1 MSKKNGFRVVLLF
14 LLWVPGLFHGLGML
28 GCGGVVGTSSAT
40 DAGTS
45 DVGAD
50 LTSSDSQLY
59 SDGPIDL
66 PVTIAKLDTPDLT
79 KITVTV
85 EALSTP
91 SSSAPLVVTAT
102 HRFTALGIAGAANT
116 AMVAMFNVNSGEQAT
131 SAVGSDGSFT
141 IQIDGVLTDTIAL
154 AGANS
159 TVMQIGPPLIV
170 TVDSAGNPVITVSNA
185 GSLNTNQSLII
196 DELENYYVSVLN
208 ADGTTYTLL
217 QRNADG
223 SQLEV
228 ISSTL
233 ASEPRLIAASAT
245 GETLTVV
252 LQDGT
257 LLVLTVPVAALM
269 APSLST
275 AQPAY
280 AEWTSTTLVS
290 IEGGLP
296 EADDGPLS
304 QFGYTLL
311 IDPSGS
317 SLAGSNGATHPVTNA
332 IETTMLNLFDA
343 DGGDSYYLAAVAEY
357 FQIRIAKGPN
367 SKLYLALQSLNSVT
381 SEIYRM
387 DFVSPSSG
395 DVGLAWDAKETVLS
409 GLATNG
415 SILSFNVA
423 DNGDIAYTYVNESG
437 GGPAPVF
444 SAYWNAATGETS
456 TIVDGTNDSQYM
468 FATILPGS
476 EAVVLCEPAAVGV
489 TGVYGALVYWRPGDP
504 TNELQDL
511 VRFTDQST
519 CTSDDGGFSISSQNL
534 LYFYN
539 GSETISSQLSVIDLN
554 QFLGL

>member
-1 MSKKNGFRVVLLF
+1 
-14 LLWVPGLFHGLGML
+14 
-28 GCGGVVGTSSAT
+28 
-40 DAGTS
+40 
-45 DVGAD
+45 
-50 LTSSDSQLY
+50 
-59 SDGPIDL
+59 
-66 PVTIAKLDTPDLT
+66 
-79 KITVTV
+79 
-85 EALSTP
+85 
-91 SSSAPLVVTAT
+91 
-102 HRFTALGIAGAANT
+102 
-116 AMVAMFNVNSGEQAT
+116 
-131 SAVGSDGSFT
+131 
-141 IQIDGVLTDTIAL
+141 
-154 AGANS
+154 
-159 TVMQIGPPLIV
+159 
-170 TVDSAGNPVITVSNA
+170 
-185 GSLNTNQSLII
+185 
-196 DELENYYVSVLN
+196 
-208 ADGTTYTLL
+208 
-217 QRNADG
+217 
-223 SQLEV
+223 
-228 ISSTL
+228 
-233 ASEPRLIAASAT
+233 
-245 GETLTVV
+245 
-252 LQDGT
+252 
-257 LLVLTVPVAALM
+257 M

-275 AQPAY
+275 TQLAY
-280 AEWTSTTLVS
+280 AEWTSTTLIS

-304 QFGYTLL
+304 QFGYNLL
-311 IDPSGS
+311 IDSSGS
-317 SLAGSNGATHPVTNA
+317 SLAGSNGSTHPVTHE
-332 IETTMLNLFDA
+332 IESTMLNLFDA
-343 DGGDSYYLAAVAEY
+343 DVAEDINAYYLAAVDEY
-357 FQIRIAKGPN
+357 LQIRIAKGPN
-367 SKLYLALQSLNSVT
+367 SKLYFALQSINSAT

-387 DFVSPSSG
+387 DFVSPGSG